1 MIETCPPFWTFCC
14 QERDSLLVPFGEFL
28 GGGCDGTCW
37 SSYVGFI
44 ASDKRRENL
53 PQSFGKHSFL
63 KGRSWI
69 MYPMFQERA
78 MCSPSPIVTAV
89 RRIRKGNNF
98 KVLACELSNASFESS
113 SLVSPGSG
121 RQVPWFRWH
130 QRLRR
135 DFLAGPPTNDF
146 DSDIRPIKAIQSC
159 KTMTLQEFYTSL
171 APYVDIQVPTV
182 FLVTLVCWMLVFEW
196 WTVGCGT
203 CQERPVQKRQ
213 EKRDGLEAYISQ
225 NSQSPAGVTISFTSN
240 SKWDHAT

>member
-14 QERDSLLVPFGEFL
+14 QERDSLLVPFGKFL

-53 PQSFGKHSFL
+53 PQSCRKHSFL
-63 KGRSWI
+63 KGWSWI
-69 MYPMFQERA
+69 MLSNVP
-78 MCSPSPIVTAV
+78 
-89 RRIRKGNNF
+89 RKGDVF
-98 KVLACELSNASFESS
+98 PLSNSECSNFRVSNATFESS
-113 SLVSPGSG
+113 WFPPGSG

-130 QRLRR
+130 QWLGR
-135 DFLAGPPTNDF
+135 DILAGPP
-146 DSDIRPIKAIQSC
+146 RLIKAIQSR
-159 KTMTLQEFYTSL
+159 KTMTFQEFYTSL
-171 APYVDIQVPTV
+171 APYVDIQVPTG

-196 WTVGCGT
+196 WTVGCGS

-225 NSQSPAGVTISFTSN
+225 NSQSPAGVTISFTSH